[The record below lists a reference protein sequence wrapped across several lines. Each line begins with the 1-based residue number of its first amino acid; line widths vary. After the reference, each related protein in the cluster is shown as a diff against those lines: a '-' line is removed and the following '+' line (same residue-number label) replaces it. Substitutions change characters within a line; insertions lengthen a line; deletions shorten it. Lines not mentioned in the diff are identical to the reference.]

1 MVPTVDVTE
10 FILYGGKGGVGK
22 TTLAAATGVN
32 TARAGHRTL
41 VVSTDPAHSLADAY
55 GVPVGESATPVADDR
70 PLSALEVDP
79 RDRFR
84 DRYGDTFEEILADVQ
99 SVGVDVT
106 SNDVGEVA
114 ERGLVPG
121 ADELAV
127 VDLFAEYDDHPEW
140 DVIVFDTAPTGHTLR
155 LLSLP
160 DVMNTTVGKLL
171 SLRGAVSSVTT
182 TVRGL
187 FGAGADSPGY
197 STRLTRLEA
206 AMETVGDRL
215 RDGDRTR
222 FRAVTIPE
230 EMAIAETDR
239 LLDELDSTGIA
250 VESIFANKVLQ
261 DASEDCPTCWPRYQ
275 RQREL
280 LDRMRAD
287 FRPPVTEVP
296 LIADVTG
303 WERVNA
309 VTQYIPGLTA
319 E

>member
-1 MVPTVDVTE
+1 MTE

-22 TTLAAATGVN
+22 TTLAAATGVT
-32 TARAGHRTL
+32 TARDDHRTL

-55 GVPVGESATPVADDR
+55 GVPVGEEPTPVADDR

-84 DRYGDTFEEILADVQ
+84 DRYGDTFKEVLADAQ

-106 SNDVGEVA
+106 AEDVGEVT

-127 VDLFAEYDDHPEW
+127 VDLFAEYDDHPDW

-171 SLRGAVSSVTT
+171 SFRGAVSSVTT

-187 FGAGADSPGY
+187 FGSAAEGPGY
-197 STRLTRLEA
+197 TTRLSRLET

-230 EMAIAETDR
+230 EMALAETER
-239 LLDELDSTGIA
+239 LLGELDATGIA
-250 VESIFANKVLQ
+250 VEAIFANKVLQ

-275 RQREL
+275 RQQEL
-280 LDRMRAD
+280 LDRMRAE
-287 FRPPVTEVP
+287 FTPPVTEVP
-296 LIADVTG
+296 VIADVTG
-303 WERVNA
+303 WKRVDA
-309 VTQYIPGLTA
+309 VTAYTPGVGGRGA